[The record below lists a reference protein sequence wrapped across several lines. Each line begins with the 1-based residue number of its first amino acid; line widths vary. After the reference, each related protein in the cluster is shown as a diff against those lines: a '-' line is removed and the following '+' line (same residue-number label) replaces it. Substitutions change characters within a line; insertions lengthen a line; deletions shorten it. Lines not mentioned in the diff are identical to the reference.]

1 MDQIEKNSKIIA
13 IGDEGINNLNYIKDD
28 ILCNMGIEKLTIN
41 QDVDKEYI
49 RSIFDGVDVL
59 FLIYS
64 SKDKRTS
71 EIVKAIS
78 YMSLERRVLSIG
90 LNSSDDDEKEDL
102 GLNREFYLNVEDMKD
117 FTNIMNLLVKSISEE
132 TLLYLDTTDL
142 KEVIAN
148 EKGIGYSYIEFNKNE
163 NYSDV
168 ANKVISDMR
177 FVGSEF
183 LKKKGILLIEG
194 KINLDDVKKLT
205 DHISEIKDDNYDI
218 IFSLNLEEHDENI
231 LKICLIHN

>member
-28 ILCNMGIEKLTIN
+28 ILCNMSIEKLTIN
-41 QDVDKEYI
+41 QDVDMEYI

-71 EIVKAIS
+71 DIVKAIS

-90 LNSSDDDEKEDL
+90 INSSDDDEKEDL
-102 GLNREFYLNVEDMKD
+102 GLNREFYLNVDEIKD

-177 FVGSEF
+177 LVGSEF

-205 DHISEIKDDNYDI
+205 DHISEIKDGNYDI
-218 IFSLNLEEHDENI
+218 IFSLNLEEYDENI

>member
-28 ILCNMGIEKLTIN
+28 ILCNMSIEKLTIN
-41 QDVDKEYI
+41 QDVDMEYI

-71 EIVKAIS
+71 DIVKAIS

-90 LNSSDDDEKEDL
+90 INSSDDDEKEDL
-102 GLNREFYLNVEDMKD
+102 GLNREFYLNVDEIKD

-168 ANKVISDMR
+168 ADKVISDMR

-205 DHISEIKDDNYDI
+205 DHISEIKDCNYDI